1 MGSNVPA
8 VCVRVRFTFISCL
21 CSACVFIFIFNFI
34 HLGLVCLLGC
44 AGCFAMKSEVQETEG
59 LVRDPVS
66 STCMYLLMTEIADR
80 TNVRDEVASQDSGAA
95 SILAARVRARG
106 AMRFA
111 SAGVSR

>member
-1 MGSNVPA
+1 
-8 VCVRVRFTFISCL
+8 
-21 CSACVFIFIFNFI
+21 
-34 HLGLVCLLGC
+34 
-44 AGCFAMKSEVQETEG
+44 MKSEVQETEG

-66 STCMYLLMTEIADR
+66 STCMYLLMTEIVDQ

-95 SILAARVRARG
+95 TSAILAARVRARG

>member
-1 MGSNVPA
+1 
-8 VCVRVRFTFISCL
+8 
-21 CSACVFIFIFNFI
+21 
-34 HLGLVCLLGC
+34 
-44 AGCFAMKSEVQETEG
+44 MKSEVQETLPEG

-66 STCMYLLMTEIADR
+66 SMYLLMTEIVDQ

-95 SILAARVRARG
+95 TSVIMAARVRARG